1 MASGLPVLFPCKWKL
16 LKQPQSSFY
25 HNNSQII
32 HLHAWKLLSK
42 CFLVQGISE
51 KIAIRRAKE
60 WSNLIANFAGDQS
73 VDRVKAPEW
82 DLAFVLGTLLEEPF
96 ESFDKAL

>member
-1 MASGLPVLFPCKWKL
+1 MEVIETTTKQCLPRQFSNDTSAR
-16 LKQPQSSFY
+16 LKQ
-25 HNNSQII
+25 
-32 HLHAWKLLSK
+32 A
-42 CFLVQGISE
+42 LVGARSSE

-73 VDRVKAPEW
+73 ADRVKAPEW

-96 ESFDKAL
+96 ESFDKAE